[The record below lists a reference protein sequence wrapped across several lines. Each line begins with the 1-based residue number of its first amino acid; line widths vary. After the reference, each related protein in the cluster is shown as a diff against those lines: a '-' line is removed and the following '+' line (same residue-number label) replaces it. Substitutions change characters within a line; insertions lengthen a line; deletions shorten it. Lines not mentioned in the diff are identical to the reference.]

1 MGLCGNFSK
10 NNSQSKTPET
20 ETEDLRHEKEK
31 KANSDLTFDVIIGN
45 FAFVQLI
52 NDHVANGEVVN
63 LF

>member
-1 MGLCGNFSK
+1 MYGELLSPQHICPILNLKK

-45 FAFVQLI
+45 FAFV
-52 NDHVANGEVVN
+52 
-63 LF
+63 

>member
-1 MGLCGNFSK
+1 MYGELLSPHLTL

-45 FAFVQLI
+45 FAFV
-52 NDHVANGEVVN
+52 
-63 LF
+63 

>member
-45 FAFVQLI
+45 FAFV
-52 NDHVANGEVVN
+52 
-63 LF
+63 

>member
-1 MGLCGNFSK
+1 MGNYYPHNIYVLYLTLK

-45 FAFVQLI
+45 FAFV
-52 NDHVANGEVVN
+52 
-63 LF
+63 